1 MKIRTTIGI
10 VAILPILSAFAG
22 TERVVSDGATF
33 IQGGSFR
40 DEVQGALSTVQI
52 KNSENRSHIRI
63 AMIHFPAIQGDVTDA
78 KLDVVQA
85 DASGSSTDVPSWTVT
100 LYGAPT
106 FGDAAYFENQLT
118 WSLTSGAIQWEGG
131 RLDPPW
137 VTLGEQTIQ
146 GAGKDGD
153 SLVYS
158 SSELTEFIRRNAAT
172 GFVLALVRKEP
183 GDTPS
188 ANVVH
193 TFYSDNAEEGLR
205 PRLILTTR

>member
-10 VAILPILSAFAG
+10 VAILPILSALAG

-85 DASGSSTDVPSWTVT
+85 ELLLAPAPMLPRGRSPFTV
-100 LYGAPT
+100 L
-106 FGDAAYFENQLT
+106 
-118 WSLTSGAIQWEGG
+118 
-131 RLDPPW
+131 RLLA
-137 VTLGEQTIQ
+137 T
-146 GAGKDGD
+146 
-153 SLVYS
+153 
-158 SSELTEFIRRNAAT
+158 RRI
-172 GFVLALVRKEP
+172 
-183 GDTPS
+183 
-188 ANVVH
+188 
-193 TFYSDNAEEGLR
+193 LR
-205 PRLILTTR
+205 IN